1 MTQPDD
7 PRLLGLGRDVERTAR
22 RLGDVETLVR
32 QLCADVA
39 GLARRLGA
47 AEAEE
52 ESRAVRAWLLADDVD
67 QAAADLADLV
77 EWLDR
82 VYLRYPGA
90 ELRSCWLWHAD
101 VVEEL
106 WWLRCAHADAY
117 HPDNGTWQRVGD
129 WHDRQ
134 RPGVVRRVGKAI
146 GTCELS
152 LHAPGARRH
161 QAPVG
166 APLAGAAAAIAAW
179 AAGER
184 SDAPPAPTPAQLI
197 EAEQYDAA
205 LHRSLR

>member
-7 PRLLGLGRDVERTAR
+7 PQLLALGRDVERNAR
-22 RLGDVETLVR
+22 RLGNVETLVR

-52 ESRAVRAWLLADDVD
+52 ESRAVRAWLLVADVEE
-67 QAAADLADLV
+67 AAADLADLV

-82 VYLRYPGA
+82 VYLHYPGS
-90 ELRSCWLWHAD
+90 ELRSCWIWHAD

-117 HPDNGTWQRVGD
+117 HPENGTWQRVGD

-134 RPGVVRRVGKAI
+134 RPGVVRRVIKAI
-146 GTCELS
+146 GSCELA

-161 QAPVG
+161 QAQSV
-166 APLAGAAAAIAAW
+166 APLADAAAAIAAW
-179 AAGER
+179 SVGGR
-184 SDAPPAPTPAQLI
+184 TGMPPAPTPAQLA

-205 LHRSLR
+205 LHRSVR

>member
-7 PRLLGLGRDVERTAR
+7 MQLLALGRDVERNAR

-32 QLCADVA
+32 QLCAEVA

-52 ESRAVRAWLLADDVD
+52 ESRAVRALLASDDAE

-77 EWLDR
+77 NWLAS
-82 VYLRYPGA
+82 VYLQYPGS
-90 ELRSCWLWHAD
+90 ELRSCWLWHPD

-117 HPDNGTWQRVGD
+117 HPENGTWQRVGD

-134 RPGVVRRVGKAI
+134 RPGVARRISKAI
-146 GTCELS
+146 GSCELS
-152 LHAPGARRH
+152 LHVPGARRH
-161 QAPVG
+161 QPSASVPLVDAAP
-166 APLAGAAAAIAAW
+166 PIAAW
-179 AAGER
+179 IVGGQAA
-184 SDAPPAPTPAQLI
+184 SPPVPTAAQLA
-197 EAEQYDAA
+197 EAERYDAE
-205 LHRSLR
+205 LHRSHR